1 MHIQARYNSNGGS
14 IMLFVREDIPARLI
28 ASETPLVEVLY
39 VEVKLRK
46 QKCLI
51 SCSCNLNKSIICQ
64 HMEVFAKNMV
74 LYSLTYENFVLL
86 GDFNA
91 DIEDSAL
98 KDFCNLYSLTSL
110 ISRATS
116 WKNFSKSTCSDLI
129 LTKRAKFFQN
139 TNIIETVLSDIHIIV
154 ITIFRNLNQTLRRL

>member
-28 ASETPLVEVLY
+28 ASETPLVKVLY

-74 LYSLTYENFVLL
+74 FYSSSYENFVFL
-86 GDFNA
+86 GDLNEE
-91 DIEDSAL
+91 IEDSAL
-98 KDFCNLYSLTSL
+98 KDFCNLYFLTSL
-110 ISRATS
+110 ISRATC
-116 WKNFSKSTCSDLI
+116 WKNFSKSTCTDLI
-129 LTKRAKFFQN
+129 LTKRPNFFKTSMSLRQGY
-139 TNIIETVLSDIHIIV
+139 L
-154 ITIFRNLNQTLRRL
+154 IFI